1 MSLLALVLILIAA
14 FAHATWNFLSK
25 KAMGG
30 TLFVWQ
36 TSLFSS
42 IIYFPLMLGI
52 LVDQKPD
59 LGLASVVLMVG
70 SALLHV
76 GYFIILNKGYIFG
89 DLSLVYPLARGT
101 GPVITLLI
109 AIVFLREQPSL
120 PELFFA
126 LLIAIGILFQIGH
139 PQELI
144 STKNVRAV
152 MLAITTGFFIA
163 FYTIMD
169 KYSVSVLL
177 TPPILLNWA
186 QSFGQM
192 IFLSPYAFK
201 HKADIRECLRR
212 NLKEAIGVSVLCP
225 LAYILVLTAMVFT
238 PVSYVAPA
246 REISILVGTLMGVG
260 LLSEGNKY
268 RRILSSFLILAGVIG
283 ISI

>member
-30 TLFVWQ
+30 TLFVWE

-42 IIYFPLMLGI
+42 IIYFPLMLGVVI
-52 LVDQKPD
+52 YQKPD
-59 LGLASVVLMVG
+59 LGLASVILMVG

-109 AIVFLREQPSL
+109 AIVFLQEQPSL
-120 PELFFA
+120 PEMFFA

-144 STKNVRAV
+144 RSENSKTVILAV
-152 MLAITTGFFIA
+152 STGFFI
-163 FYTIMD
+163 
-169 KYSVSVLL
+169 
-177 TPPILLNWA
+177 
-186 QSFGQM
+186 
-192 IFLSPYAFK
+192 
-201 HKADIRECLRR
+201 
-212 NLKEAIGVSVLCP
+212 
-225 LAYILVLTAMVFT
+225 
-238 PVSYVAPA
+238 
-246 REISILVGTLMGVG
+246 SI
-260 LLSEGNKY
+260 
-268 RRILSSFLILAGVIG
+268 
-283 ISI
+283 